1 MYLFSFLTKK
11 NIGIL
16 ELQYKKLY
24 KMERETVT
32 YNIRKKRKIRI
43 IRRIIRSQITIIR
56 QGGLGHQVK
65 KSVKRGVRISR
76 ARRARASRGPFQ
88 TFCLSRV
95 LEYAKIRTVLQS
107 ITAVHDCIHS
117 HVGKNA
123 SCQGPRSGGG
133 AGDPETK
140 RQVYEDSKAHYI
152 HHRCLCFIFD
162 QTTMAQE

>member
-1 MYLFSFLTKK
+1 MEYWNYNTKNCIKWRGGNCDVQHTKEKK
-11 NIGIL
+11 NKDNKEDNEELDYNNSPRRFRPLGKEIG
-16 ELQYKKLY
+16 KAW
-24 KMERETVT
+24 
-32 YNIRKKRKIRI
+32 RKNLTRA
-43 IRRIIRSQITIIR
+43 
-56 QGGLGHQVK
+56 
-65 KSVKRGVRISR
+65 KS
-76 ARRARASRGPFQ
+76 ASLTRPVPDLLFD
-88 TFCLSRV
+88 CSRV

>member
-32 YNIRKKRKIRI
+32 YNIRKKRKTNKDLDYNNSP
-43 IRRIIRSQITIIR
+43 RRFRP
-56 QGGLGHQVK
+56 LGK
-65 KSVKRGVRISR
+65 EIGKAWRKNLTR
-76 ARRARASRGPFQ
+76 AKRASLTRPVPDLLFD
-88 TFCLSRV
+88 CSHV

>member
-32 YNIRKKRKIRI
+32 YNIRKKRKTNKDLDYNNSP
-43 IRRIIRSQITIIR
+43 RRFRP
-56 QGGLGHQVK
+56 LGK
-65 KSVKRGVRISR
+65 EIGKAWRKNLTR
-76 ARRARASRGPFQ
+76 AKRASLTRPVPDLLFD
-88 TFCLSRV
+88 CSRV

>member
-32 YNIRKKRKIRI
+32 YNIRKKRKTNKDLDYNNSP
-43 IRRIIRSQITIIR
+43 RRFRP
-56 QGGLGHQVK
+56 LGK
-65 KSVKRGVRISR
+65 EIGKAWRKNLTRAKS
-76 ARRARASRGPFQ
+76 ASLTRPVPDLLFD
-88 TFCLSRV
+88 CSRV

>member
-1 MYLFSFLTKK
+1 M
-11 NIGIL
+11 
-16 ELQYKKLY
+16 
-24 KMERETVT
+24 T
-32 YNIRKKRKIRI
+32 YNIRKKRKTNKDLDYNNSP
-43 IRRIIRSQITIIR
+43 RRFRP
-56 QGGLGHQVK
+56 LGK
-65 KSVKRGVRISR
+65 EIGKAWRKNLTRAKS
-76 ARRARASRGPFQ
+76 ASLTRPVPDLLFD
-88 TFCLSRV
+88 CSRV